1 MKRKSFLLIL
11 ALFTVEIASD
21 DCQAKL
27 EKKQKIIEEL
37 KEQLMSMDGNNDVTM
52 CDDWTKY
59 QGKFYKL
66 IPVATSHKEAEEVCQ
81 KQGAQL
87 VSIHSDEEA
96 NFVLD
101 LGLDPNRNQNFHL
114 GLSKN
119 GDKWSWSDGTEMNYT
134 KWDSS
139 QGNDFK
145 WAVLPP
151 SKRWY
156 KINDDD
162 WGQII
167 CKRAN

>member
-1 MKRKSFLLIL
+1 MKRKTFLLIL
-11 ALFTVEIASD
+11 ALFIVEIASN

-27 EKKQKIIEEL
+27 ERKQKIIEGL
-37 KEQLMSMDGNNDVTM
+37 REQIKQSMESNNDVTR
-52 CDDWTKY
+52 CNDWTKY
-59 QGKFYKL
+59 QGKSYKL
-66 IPVATSHKEAEEVCQ
+66 IPVATRHNEAEAACRKED
-81 KQGAQL
+81 AQL

-96 NFVLD
+96 NFVL
-101 LGLDPNRNQNFHL
+101 GLDPNGDQNLHL
-114 GLSKN
+114 GLSKS

-139 QGNDFK
+139 QGNGFK

-156 KINDDD
+156 KINDDG